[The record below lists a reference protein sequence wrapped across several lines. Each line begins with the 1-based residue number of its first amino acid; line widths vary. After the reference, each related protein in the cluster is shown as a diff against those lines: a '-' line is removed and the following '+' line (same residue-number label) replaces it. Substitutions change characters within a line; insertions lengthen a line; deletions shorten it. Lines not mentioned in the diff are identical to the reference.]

1 FERIIGN
8 SAALESVLEQVEQVA
23 PTDSTVLIEGDN
35 RYGIAALAGHA
46 VLALCPVWVCTVAM
60 SKMDELVRFA
70 SAGRSAF
77 DCATIEQDLDDQR
90 ASTPAWKPITLP
102 LLRDTTDSFAM
113 LFFLLIFLS
122 ARSRGIA
129 DVKSG

>member
-1 FERIIGN
+1 
-8 SAALESVLEQVEQVA
+8 
-23 PTDSTVLIEGDN
+23 
-35 RYGIAALAGHA
+35 
-46 VLALCPVWVCTVAM
+46 M